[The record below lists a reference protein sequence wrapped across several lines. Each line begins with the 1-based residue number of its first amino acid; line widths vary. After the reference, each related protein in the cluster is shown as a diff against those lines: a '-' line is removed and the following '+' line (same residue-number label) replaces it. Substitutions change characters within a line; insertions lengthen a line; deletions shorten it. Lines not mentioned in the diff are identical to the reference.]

1 MIDKRLN
8 YGRHLLRRF
17 YPEKSGLTALD
28 LGAGFGDDLL
38 ALRVK
43 NPDARLIAVENFP
56 EYVKLLQEKGIET
69 QAIDIEK
76 DAIPLPPG
84 SVDVVI
90 CNQVLEHCKDIW
102 WILHQIST
110 VLKEGGHMIIG
121 IPNLASLHN
130 RLLLALGEQPTAIQN
145 NSAHVRGYTKGDFLR
160 FLDAGHPDGYLLRDF
175 GGSNFYPFPPVIAK
189 PLASLWAQ
197 AAWGIF
203 FKLEKVKPYESG
215 FLKFPVEKQL
225 ETRFYLG

>member
-17 YPEKSGLTALD
+17 FTENPDAIALD

-38 ALRVK
+38 ALKDKSK
-43 NPDARLIAVENFP
+43 NARLIAVENFP
-56 EYVKLLQEKGIET
+56 EYVQLLEAKGIET
-69 QAIDIEK
+69 IRIDLEK
-76 DAIPLPPG
+76 ESLPLAPE

-90 CNQVLEHCKDIW
+90 CNQILEHCKDIW
-102 WILHQIST
+102 WVLHQISL
-110 VLKEGGHMIIG
+110 VLKPGGHLIVG
-121 IPNLASLHN
+121 VPNLASLHN
-130 RLLLALGEQPTAIQN
+130 RLLLAFGEQPTAIKN

-160 FLDAGHPDGYLLRDF
+160 FLESGHPNGYVLKDF

-189 PLASLWAQ
+189 PLAQIWGQ

-203 FKLEKVKPYESG
+203 FKLEKVKPYTSG
-215 FLKFPVEKQL
+215 FLEFPILEKL
-225 ETRFYLG
+225 ETRFFLG